1 MISGAGALLGS
12 SSGMSAFG
20 PYSSDALDYA
30 ALDASSQSHASD
42 GAHYFSPEHI
52 DQKPLIHQHPD
63 VMFLPAG
70 LGPAGTHLPE
80 MYPDDRYFS
89 EYDTATPVH
98 AKYYPRGTFGEVP
111 EKRKAGRRRNCN
123 PPSTEVMKK
132 RRTAAN
138 ARERRRMNGLNDA
151 FERLREVVPC
161 LGNDKK
167 LSKFETLQ
175 MAQTYI
181 SALQELLRRN
191 S

>member
-1 MISGAGALLGS
+1 MSVYELSPAAAFGCVPPLQLTGYPAAPAGGPPVAPFAGQANQKPPLLAGSDSEGSFFGADRLPERFADGYPDGFSEGYIEEGYYSEYTAAGAYG
-12 SSGMSAFG
+12 
-20 PYSSDALDYA
+20 
-30 ALDASSQSHASD
+30 
-42 GAHYFSPEHI
+42 
-52 DQKPLIHQHPD
+52 
-63 VMFLPAG
+63 
-70 LGPAGTHLPE
+70 GPARAEAPE
-80 MYPDDRYFS
+80 R
-89 EYDTATPVH
+89 
-98 AKYYPRGTFGEVP
+98 R
-111 EKRKAGRRRNCN
+111 RAGRRRSHQ
-123 PPSTEVMKK
+123 PPSTEVVRR

-161 LGNDKK
+161 LGSDKK